1 MDRHEKSLDQ
11 VNESG
16 GDCTRRSRTIM
27 TRRDPL
33 HRCGRSSALV
43 TALLVLVLATPALAV
58 DAGRI
63 KISRGTAWVERAGA
77 RLPATVGTI
86 VQQDDVI
93 VTGADGAVGITLG
106 DDSRLSIGPDTTLAI
121 ERFAF
126 NPTTH
131 EGSQELS
138 LRRGTLAA
146 VSGKLAHH
154 SPEAMKVRTPA
165 AILGVRGTEFV
176 VRTGEV
182 AR

>member
-1 MDRHEKSLDQ
+1 
-11 VNESG
+11 
-16 GDCTRRSRTIM
+16 M
-27 TRRDPL
+27 TRLEPL
-33 HRCGRSSALV
+33 HRRRSCAVV
-43 TALLVLVLATPALAV
+43 TALLVLVVVAPAAAV

-77 RLPATVGTI
+77 RLPANVGTVI
-86 VQQDDVI
+86 QQDDVI
-93 VTGADGAVGITLG
+93 VTGADGGVGITMA

-131 EGSQELS
+131 EGGQELS

-146 VSGKLAHH
+146 VSGKLAHQ
-154 SPEAMKVRTPA
+154 SPEAMKVRTPT

-176 VRTGEV
+176 ARTGE
-182 AR
+182 APR